1 MKKILV
7 LSLFLLLAF
16 QARAQIVILNENMFV
31 DRMATIKATV
41 VDSLSNEPIS
51 YASFYVI
58 PAKDTTISNFTLT
71 DDKGVAKLEEVPF
84 GNYVLHVEMM
94 GYKPFIKTRYFRES
108 EVEMG
113 TIKLQQDEQFLKAA
127 VVSDVGNPV
136 VVKKDTVEFSASSFR
151 VGTNDML
158 KDLIKRMPGMEIT
171 EDGKVKFNGQEIDKL
186 TVGGRTFFFNDQ
198 STALNNLPASIV
210 DKIRVI
216 DRDSESARATG
227 VQDTQREKVLDVALK
242 KEYEKGWFGNVGL
255 NAGATLVPK
264 NEEDKLRDNRGL
276 LYSANALVSA
286 YSEKDQLTLI
296 ANGQNVEAS
305 EGAIFIR
312 IEGGDMDIDTESLAS
327 SYMDRGLSTAAQAG
341 LNFNTSRIKNVETT
355 FGANYKF
362 GDSQSGSRS
371 ERTTFQAEGD
381 LVSTQDNGGRR
392 IEHNVGTNLEFQ
404 KENGNFWFHVRPSFN
419 YSRADATSTGS
430 SKTLREQLE
439 INRSERFTHSL
450 SSSKSAG
457 IGADG
462 TFRDIG
468 GKKGR
473 SLRLG
478 TNLSYRTS
486 GSDSQENSSL
496 YYIGGEDL
504 RALTYNGN
512 GRSFSN
518 SSSLQYNEPL
528 GEKWSARFNA
538 SYNLSQ
544 SSSLRDAF
552 DAAGRNDYYSTESR
566 NNYFRHQYGLMV
578 RYTFAKQSYVGLGTD
593 VAGVL
598 NETFSKS
605 YGIEATAGKGEW
617 DWLVMPN
624 AVFVFSKGTSRLQIS
639 ASTSSGKPSGNR
651 MLPALNISDPS
662 RMSVGNVNLKSYTQT
677 YLFADWTLS
686 NPAKFSNLMLY
697 FFGTIYSNQVNNATW
712 YDGNGIL
719 YSIPVNVRKP
729 SVNVTLSANY
739 TTPLDS
745 KKIWTLSMNGNF
757 AFGNYTN
764 YLAKGALPG
773 LDKDK
778 FNYSEFMADFWG
790 NAAGDRFYSGKSG
803 FEESTT
809 QTYNPSLGVS
819 IRLNQDHYSV
829 RAGVSA
835 SSRLGRYSNK
845 PEANMNT
852 FSGRVYVDGSYTTKH
867 EFEFQTDLGYQR
879 YWGYAEG
886 FNQPELQWNASITK
900 SIGAFNLSLQLKD
913 ILNQTRNLTH
923 TITANYQEDTY
934 RLVMGRYFLIGV
946 KWNFGKMNAQHS
958 RRAQGAAFNMF

>member
-1 MKKILV
+1 MKKILASAV
-7 LSLFLLLAF
+7 VLLLAF
-16 QARAQIVILNENMFV
+16 QARAQIIILNDNMMV
-31 DRMATIKATV
+31 DRLATIKATV
-41 VDSLSNEPIS
+41 VDSLSNEPVP

-71 DDKGVAKLEEVPF
+71 DDKGAAKLEEVPF

-94 GYKPFIKTRYFRES
+94 GYKPFVKERYFRDRG
-108 EVEMG
+108 VDMG

-186 TVGGRTFFFNDQ
+186 TLGGRTFFFNDQ

-216 DRDSESARATG
+216 DRESESARATG
-227 VQDTQREKVLDVALK
+227 VQDTQREKVLDVTLK
-242 KEYEKGWFGNVGL
+242 KEYEKGWFGNVGV
-255 NAGATLVPK
+255 NAGATLVPGK
-264 NEEDKLRDNRGL
+264 EEEKLRDNRGL
-276 LYSANALVSA
+276 LYSGNALVSA
-286 YSEKDQLTLI
+286 YSEKDQLTVI

-305 EGAIFIR
+305 EGAIMIS
-312 IEGGDMDIDTESLAS
+312 IGGDDLDLESLES
-327 SYMDRGLSTAAQAG
+327 TFLDRGLSTAAQLG
-341 LNFNTSRIKNVETT
+341 LNANTSRIKDVETT
-355 FGANYKF
+355 FGANYKY
-362 GDSQSGSRS
+362 GDTQTGSRS
-371 ERTTFQAEGD
+371 ERTTYQDGGD
-381 LVSTQDNGGRR
+381 LVSTRENGGRR
-392 IEHNVGTNLEFQ
+392 FEHNVGTNLEFQ
-404 KENGNFWFHVRPSFN
+404 KESGNFRFHVRPSFN
-419 YSRADATSTGS
+419 YSRTDATSTGS

-457 IGADG
+457 IVADG
-462 TFRDIG
+462 TFRDVG

-473 SLRLG
+473 SIRLG

-496 YYIGGEDL
+496 YYMGGADI

-512 GRSFSN
+512 GQSFSN
-518 SSSLQYNEPL
+518 GSSLQYNEPL
-528 GEKWSARFNA
+528 GEKWSVRLNA
-538 SYNLSQ
+538 SYSLSQ

-552 DAAGRNDYYSTESR
+552 DAAGRNDYYSSESR
-566 NNYFRHQYGLMV
+566 NRYFRHQYGVTV
-578 RYTFAKQSYVGLGTD
+578 RYSFAKQSYVGLGTD
-593 VAGVL
+593 VAGIL

-617 DWLVMPN
+617 EWQVMPT
-624 AVFVFSKGTSRLQIS
+624 ATFVHSKGTSRFQITGR
-639 ASTSSGKPSGNR
+639 TSSGKPSNNR
-651 MLPALNISDPS
+651 MLPVLNISDPS
-662 RMSVGNVNLKSYTQT
+662 RMSVGNVNLKPYTT
-677 YLFADWTLS
+677 SNIFADWTLS
-686 NPAKFSNLMLY
+686 NPAKFSNLML
-697 FFGTIYSNQVNNATW
+697 FVFGTIGTNQVSDATW
-712 YDGNGIL
+712 YDAAGIL
-719 YSIPVNVRKP
+719 YSVPVNVRKP
-729 SVNVTLSANY
+729 SVNLSLSANY
-739 TTPLDS
+739 TTPLDA
-745 KKIWTLSMNGNF
+745 KKIWTLSLNGNF

-764 YLAKGALPG
+764 YLAQGVLPG
-773 LDKDK
+773 LDKDQ

-790 NAAGDRFYSGKSG
+790 NAAGDRFYSGQSG
-803 FEESTT
+803 FKETTT
-809 QTYNPSLGVS
+809 QTYTPNLGVN

-829 RAGVSA
+829 RAGVSGGG
-835 SSRLGRYSNK
+835 RLGRYSNK

-852 FSGRVYVDGSYTTKH
+852 FSGRVYAEGSYTTKH
-867 EFEFQTDLGYQR
+867 EFEFQTELGYQK

-886 FNQPELQWNASITK
+886 FNRPELQWDASITK

-913 ILNQTRNLTH
+913 ILNQTRNLSH

>member
-1 MKKILV
+1 MKKILASAV
-7 LSLFLLLAF
+7 VLLLAF
-16 QARAQIVILNENMFV
+16 QARAQIVILNDNMFV

-71 DDKGVAKLEEVPF
+71 DDKGAAKLEEVPF

-94 GYKPFIKTRYFRES
+94 GYKPFVKERYFRDRG
-108 EVEMG
+108 VDMG

-127 VVSDVGNPV
+127 VVSDVGNSV
-136 VVKKDTVEFSASSFR
+136 VVKKDTVEFTASSFR

-216 DRDSESARATG
+216 DRESESARATG

-264 NEEDKLRDNRGL
+264 KEDEPLRDNRGL
-276 LYSANALVSA
+276 LYSGNALVSA
-286 YSEKDQLTLI
+286 YSEKDQLTVI

-305 EGAIFIR
+305 EGAIMIR
-312 IEGGDMDIDTESLAS
+312 IEGDDLDLESLQS
-327 SYMDRGLSTAAQAG
+327 SFMDRGLSTAAQLG
-341 LNFNTSRIKNVETT
+341 LNANTSRIKDVETT
-355 FGANYKF
+355 FGANYKY
-362 GDSQSGSRS
+362 GDTQTGSCS
-371 ERTTFQAEGD
+371 ERTTYQDGGD
-381 LVSTQDNGGRR
+381 LVSTRDNGGRR
-392 IEHNVGTNLEFQ
+392 FEHSVGTNLEFQ
-404 KENGNFWFHVRPSFN
+404 KEKGKFWFHVRPSFN
-419 YSRADATSTGS
+419 YSRTDATSTGS

-457 IGADG
+457 IVADG
-462 TFRDIG
+462 TFRDVG

-473 SLRLG
+473 SIRLG
-478 TNLSYRTS
+478 TNLNYRAS
-486 GSDSQENSSL
+486 GSDSEENSSL
-496 YYIGGEDL
+496 YYMGGADI

-512 GRSFSN
+512 GQSFSN
-518 SSSLQYNEPL
+518 GSSLQYNEPL

-538 SYNLSQ
+538 SYTLSQ
-544 SSSLRDAF
+544 SSNLRDAF

-566 NNYFRHQYGLMV
+566 NNYFRHQYGLRV

-651 MLPALNISDPS
+651 MLPSLNISDPS
-662 RMSVGNVNLKSYTQT
+662 RMSVGNVNLKSYTT
-677 YLFADWTLS
+677 SNIFADWTLS
-686 NPAKFSNLMLY
+686 NPSKFSNLMVY
-697 FFGTIYSNQVNNATW
+697 VFGTIGTNQVSDATW
-712 YDGNGIL
+712 YDANGIL

-729 SVNVTLSANY
+729 SVNLALSANY
-739 TTPLDS
+739 TTPLDA
-745 KKIWTLSMNGNF
+745 KKIWTLSLNGNF
-757 AFGNYTN
+757 SYGNYTN
-764 YLAKGALPG
+764 YLAQGVLPA
-773 LDKDK
+773 LDKDQ
-778 FNYSEFMADFWG
+778 FNYSGFMADFWG
-790 NAAGDRFYSGKSG
+790 NAAGDRFYSGQSG
-803 FEESTT
+803 FKETTT
-809 QTYNPSLGVS
+809 QTYVPNLGMS
-819 IRLNQDHYSV
+819 IRLNQNRYSL

-852 FSGRVYVDGSYTTKH
+852 FSGRVYAEGSYTTKH

-886 FNQPELQWNASITK
+886 FNLPELQWNASITK

-913 ILNQTRNLTH
+913 ILNQTRNLSH

>member
-1 MKKILV
+1 MKRFLSSVV
-7 LSLFLLLAF
+7 LLLLALSL
-16 QARAQIVILNENMFV
+16 RAQIIILNDNMMV
-31 DRMATIKATV
+31 DRLATIKAAV
-41 VDSLSNEPIS
+41 VDSLTSEPIP

-71 DDKGVAKLEEVPF
+71 DDKGAAKLEEVPF

-94 GYKPFIKTRYFRES
+94 GYKPFVKTRYFRES
-108 EVEMG
+108 EVDMG

-216 DRDSESARATG
+216 DRESESARATG

-264 NEEDKLRDNRGL
+264 KEDEPLRDNRGL
-276 LYSANALVSA
+276 LYSGNALASA
-286 YSEKDQLTLI
+286 YSEKDQFTFI

-305 EGAIFIR
+305 EGAIMIR
-312 IEGGDMDIDTESLAS
+312 IEGDDLDMDALESTFL
-327 SYMDRGLSTAAQAG
+327 DRGLSSAAQLGINA
-341 LNFNTSRIKNVETT
+341 NTSRIKDVETT
-355 FGANYKF
+355 FGANYKY
-362 GDSQSGSRS
+362 GDTQTGSRS
-371 ERTTFQAEGD
+371 ERTTYQADGN
-381 LVSTQDNGGRR
+381 LVTTRDNGGRR
-392 IEHNVGTNLEFQ
+392 FEHNVGTNLEFQ
-404 KENGNFWFHVRPSFN
+404 KESGKFWFHVRPSFN
-419 YSRADATSTGS
+419 YSRADATATGS
-430 SKTLREQLE
+430 SKTIREQLE
-439 INRSERFTHSL
+439 INRSERLTHSL

-457 IGADG
+457 LSADG
-462 TFRDIG
+462 TIREIG

-486 GSDSQENSSL
+486 GSDSQESSSL
-496 YYIGGEDL
+496 YYMGGEDL

-518 SSSLQYNEPL
+518 GASLQYNEPL
-528 GEKWSARFNA
+528 GEKWSARFRA
-538 SYNLSQ
+538 SYSLSQ
-544 SSSLRDAF
+544 SSNLRDAF
-552 DAAGRNDYYSTESR
+552 DAAGRNDYYSSESR
-566 NNYFRHQYGLMV
+566 NRYFRHEYGLMV
-578 RYTFAKQSYVGLGTD
+578 RYNYAKQSYVGLGTD
-593 VAGVL
+593 VAGIL

-617 DWLVMPN
+617 DWQVMPT
-624 AVFVFSKGTSRLQIS
+624 ATFVYSKGGSRLQITG
-639 ASTSSGKPSGNR
+639 STSSGKPSNSR
-651 MLPALNISDPS
+651 MLPVLNISDLS

-677 YLFADWTLS
+677 SIFADWTLS
-686 NPAKFSNLMLY
+686 NPAKFSNLML
-697 FFGTIYSNQVNNATW
+697 FVFGSIYANQVSDATW
-712 YDGNGIL
+712 YDAAGIL
-719 YSIPVNVRKP
+719 YSVPVNVKKP
-729 SVNVTLSANY
+729 SVNMSMSANY
-739 TTPLDS
+739 TTPLDA
-745 KKIWTLSMNGNF
+745 KKIWTLSLNGSLS
-757 AFGNYTN
+757 FGSYTN
-764 YLAKGALPG
+764 YLAQGVLPA
-773 LDKDK
+773 LDKDQ

-803 FEESTT
+803 FTETTT
-809 QTYNPSLGVS
+809 QTYSPSLGINV
-819 IRLNQDHYSV
+819 RLNQDRYSV
-829 RAGVSA
+829 RVGVSGGG
-835 SSRLGRYSNK
+835 RLGRYSNK

-852 FSGRVYVDGSYTTKH
+852 FSGRVYAEGSYTTKH
-867 EFEFQTDLGYQR
+867 EFEFQTELGYQM
-879 YWGYAEG
+879 YAGYAEG
-886 FNQPELQWNASITK
+886 YNLPELQWDASITK

-913 ILNQTRNLTH
+913 ILNQTRNLSH

-958 RRAQGAAFNMF
+958 RRAQSAAFNMF

>member
-1 MKKILV
+1 M
-7 LSLFLLLAF
+7 
-16 QARAQIVILNENMFV
+16 
-31 DRMATIKATV
+31 
-41 VDSLSNEPIS
+41 
-51 YASFYVI
+51 
-58 PAKDTTISNFTLT
+58 
-71 DDKGVAKLEEVPF
+71 
-84 GNYVLHVEMM
+84 
-94 GYKPFIKTRYFRES
+94 
-108 EVEMG
+108 
-113 TIKLQQDEQFLKAA
+113 
-127 VVSDVGNPV
+127 VSDVGNPV

-312 IEGGDMDIDTESLAS
+312 IEGGDMDIDTESLAN
-327 SYMDRGLSTAAQAG
+327 SYLDRGLSTAAQAG

-538 SYNLSQ
+538 
-544 SSSLRDAF
+544 
-552 DAAGRNDYYSTESR
+552 E
-566 NNYFRHQYGLMV
+566 
-578 RYTFAKQSYVGLGTD
+578 
-593 VAGVL
+593 
-598 NETFSKS
+598 
-605 YGIEATAGKGEW
+605 
-617 DWLVMPN
+617 
-624 AVFVFSKGTSRLQIS
+624 RLLFHR
-639 ASTSSGKPSGNR
+639 KPEQL
-651 MLPALNISDPS
+651 LPAP
-662 RMSVGNVNLKSYTQT
+662 VW
-677 YLFADWTLS
+677 AD
-686 NPAKFSNLMLY
+686 
-697 FFGTIYSNQVNNATW
+697 
-712 YDGNGIL
+712 
-719 YSIPVNVRKP
+719 
-729 SVNVTLSANY
+729 
-739 TTPLDS
+739 
-745 KKIWTLSMNGNF
+745 
-757 AFGNYTN
+757 
-764 YLAKGALPG
+764 GALYLCQTILCGPRNGCGRSAQRDLLQELWNRGYGRKGRMG
-773 LDKDK
+773 L
-778 FNYSEFMADFWG
+778 
-790 NAAGDRFYSGKSG
+790 AGDAQCGLCVFQGHQPPADIGQHFQRKALREPDASGA
-803 FEESTT
+803 EH
-809 QTYNPSLGVS
+809 LG
-819 IRLNQDHYSV
+819 SV
-829 RAGVSA
+829 PDERG
-835 SSRLGRYSNK
+835 
-845 PEANMNT
+845 
-852 FSGRVYVDGSYTTKH
+852 
-867 EFEFQTDLGYQR
+867 
-879 YWGYAEG
+879 
-886 FNQPELQWNASITK
+886 
-900 SIGAFNLSLQLKD
+900 
-913 ILNQTRNLTH
+913 
-923 TITANYQEDTY
+923 
-934 RLVMGRYFLIGV
+934 
-946 KWNFGKMNAQHS
+946 
-958 RRAQGAAFNMF
+958 

>member
-1 MKKILV
+1 MKKILASAV
-7 LSLFLLLAF
+7 VLLLAF
-16 QARAQIVILNENMFV
+16 QARAQIVILNDNMFV

-71 DDKGVAKLEEVPF
+71 DDKGAAKLEEVPF

-94 GYKPFIKTRYFRES
+94 GYKPFVKERYFRDRG
-108 EVEMG
+108 VDMG

-127 VVSDVGNPV
+127 VVSDVGNSV
-136 VVKKDTVEFSASSFR
+136 VVKKDTVEFTASSFR

-216 DRDSESARATG
+216 DRESESARATG

-264 NEEDKLRDNRGL
+264 KEDEPLRDNRGL
-276 LYSANALVSA
+276 LYSGNALVSA
-286 YSEKDQLTLI
+286 YSEKDQLTVI

-305 EGAIFIR
+305 EGAIMIR
-312 IEGGDMDIDTESLAS
+312 IGGDDLDLESLQS
-327 SYMDRGLSTAAQAG
+327 SFMDRGLSTAAQLG
-341 LNFNTSRIKNVETT
+341 LNANTSRIKDVETT
-355 FGANYKF
+355 FGANYKY
-362 GDSQSGSRS
+362 GDTQTGSRS
-371 ERTTFQAEGD
+371 ERTTYQDGGD
-381 LVSTQDNGGRR
+381 LVSTRDNGGRR
-392 IEHNVGTNLEFQ
+392 FEHSVGTNLEFQ
-404 KENGNFWFHVRPSFN
+404 KEKGKFWLHVRPSFN
-419 YSRADATSTGS
+419 YSRTDATSTGS

-457 IGADG
+457 IVADG
-462 TFRDIG
+462 TFRDVG

-473 SLRLG
+473 SIRLG
-478 TNLSYRTS
+478 TNLNYRAS
-486 GSDSQENSSL
+486 GSDSEENSSL
-496 YYIGGEDL
+496 YYMGGADI

-512 GRSFSN
+512 GQSFSN
-518 SSSLQYNEPL
+518 GSSLQYNEPL
-528 GEKWSARFNA
+528 GEKWSVRLNA

-552 DAAGRNDYYSTESR
+552 DAAGRNDYYSSESR
-566 NNYFRHQYGLMV
+566 NRYFRHQYGVSV
-578 RYTFAKQSYVGLGTD
+578 RYTFAKQSYVGLGTN
-593 VAGVL
+593 VAGIL

-617 DWLVMPN
+617 EWQVMPT
-624 AVFVFSKGTSRLQIS
+624 ATFVHSKGTSRFQIS
-639 ASTSSGKPSGNR
+639 VNTSSGKPSNNR
-651 MLPALNISDPS
+651 MLPVLNISDPS
-662 RMSVGNVNLKSYTQT
+662 RMSVGNVNLKSYTT
-677 YLFADWTLS
+677 SNIFADWTLS
-686 NPAKFSNLMLY
+686 NPSKFSNLMVY
-697 FFGTIYSNQVNNATW
+697 VFGTIGTNQVSDATW
-712 YDGNGIL
+712 YDANGIL

-729 SVNVTLSANY
+729 SMNLTLSANY
-739 TTPLDS
+739 TTPLDA
-745 KKIWTLSMNGNF
+745 KKIWTLSLNGNF
-757 AFGNYTN
+757 SYGNYTN
-764 YLAKGALPG
+764 YLAQGVLPA
-773 LDKDK
+773 LDKDQ
-778 FNYSEFMADFWG
+778 FNYSGFMADFWG
-790 NAAGDRFYSGKSG
+790 NAAGDRFYSGQSG
-803 FEESTT
+803 FKETTT
-809 QTYNPSLGVS
+809 QTYVPNLGMS
-819 IRLNQDHYSV
+819 IRLNQNRYSL

-852 FSGRVYVDGSYTTKH
+852 FSGRVYAEGSYTTKH

-886 FNQPELQWNASITK
+886 FNLPELQWNASITK

-913 ILNQTRNLTH
+913 ILNQTRNLSH

>member
-1 MKKILV
+1 MKKILASAV
-7 LSLFLLLAF
+7 VLLLAF
-16 QARAQIVILNENMFV
+16 QARAQIIILNDNMMV
-31 DRMATIKATV
+31 DRLATIKAAV
-41 VDSLSNEPIS
+41 VDSLTNEPIP

-71 DDKGVAKLEEVPF
+71 DDKGLAKLEEVPF
-84 GNYVLHVEMM
+84 GNYTLHVEMM
-94 GYKPFIKTRYFRES
+94 GYKPFVKTRYFRES
-108 EVEMG
+108 EVDMG

-216 DRDSESARATG
+216 DRESESARATG

-264 NEEDKLRDNRGL
+264 KEDEPLRDNRGL
-276 LYSANALVSA
+276 LYSGNALASA
-286 YSEKDQLTLI
+286 YSEKDQFTFI
-296 ANGQNVEAS
+296 VNGQNVEAS
-305 EGAIFIR
+305 EGAIMIR
-312 IEGGDMDIDTESLAS
+312 IEGDDLDMDALESTFL
-327 SYMDRGLSTAAQAG
+327 DRGLSTAAQLGINA
-341 LNFNTSRIKNVETT
+341 NTSRIKNVETT
-355 FGANYKF
+355 FGANYKY
-362 GDSQSGSRS
+362 GDTQTGSRS
-371 ERTTFQAEGD
+371 ERTTYQADGN
-381 LVSTQDNGGRR
+381 LVTTRDNGGRR
-392 IEHNVGTNLEFQ
+392 FEHNVGTNLEFQ
-404 KENGNFWFHVRPSFN
+404 KENGKFWFHVRPSFN
-419 YSRADATSTGS
+419 YTRADATSTGS

-439 INRSERFTHSL
+439 INRSERLTHSL

-457 IGADG
+457 ISADG

-473 SLRLG
+473 SLRLN
-478 TNLSYRTS
+478 TNLNYRTS
-486 GSDSQENSSL
+486 GSDSQESSSL

-518 SSSLQYNEPL
+518 GASLQYNEPL

-538 SYNLSQ
+538 SYSLSQ
-544 SSSLRDAF
+544 SSNLRDAF
-552 DAAGRNDYYSTESR
+552 DAAGRNDYYSSESR
-566 NNYFRHQYGLMV
+566 NRYFRHEYGLTV
-578 RYTFAKQSYVGLGTD
+578 RYTFAKQSYVGLGTN
-593 VAGVL
+593 VAGIL

-617 DWLVMPN
+617 EWQVMPT
-624 AVFVFSKGTSRLQIS
+624 ATFVHSKGTSRFQIS
-639 ASTSSGKPSGNR
+639 VNTSSGKPSNNR
-651 MLPALNISDPS
+651 MLPVLNISDLS
-662 RMSVGNVNLKSYTQT
+662 RMSVGNVNLKSYTQSSI
-677 YLFADWTLS
+677 FADWTLS
-686 NPAKFSNLMLY
+686 NPAKFSNLML
-697 FFGTIYSNQVNNATW
+697 FVFGTIGTNQVSDATW
-712 YDGNGIL
+712 YDAAGIL
-719 YSIPVNVRKP
+719 YSVPVNVRKP
-729 SVNVTLSANY
+729 SVNLTLSANY
-739 TTPLDS
+739 TTPLDA
-745 KKIWTLSMNGNF
+745 KKIWTLSLNGSLS
-757 AFGNYTN
+757 FGNYTN
-764 YLAKGALPG
+764 YLAKGVLPA
-773 LDKDK
+773 LDKDQ

-790 NAAGDRFYSGKSG
+790 DAAGDRFYSGQSG
-803 FEESTT
+803 FAESNT
-809 QTYNPSLGVS
+809 QTYTPNLGVNL
-819 IRLNQDHYSV
+819 RLNQDRYSV

-835 SSRLGRYSNK
+835 GGRLGRYSNK

-852 FSGRVYVDGSYTTKH
+852 FSGRVYVEGSYTTKH
-867 EFEFQTDLGYQR
+867 EFEFQTELGYQK

-886 FNQPELQWNASITK
+886 FNRPELQWDASITK

-913 ILNQTRNLTH
+913 ILNQTRNLSH

>member
-1 MKKILV
+1 MKKILASAV
-7 LSLFLLLAF
+7 VLLLAF
-16 QARAQIVILNENMFV
+16 QARAQIVILNDNMFV

-71 DDKGVAKLEEVPF
+71 DDKGAAKLEEVPF

-94 GYKPFIKTRYFRES
+94 GYKPFVKERYFRDRG
-108 EVEMG
+108 VDMG

-127 VVSDVGNPV
+127 VVSDVGNSV
-136 VVKKDTVEFSASSFR
+136 VVKKDTVEFTASSFR

-216 DRDSESARATG
+216 DRESESARATG

-264 NEEDKLRDNRGL
+264 KEDEPLRDNRGL
-276 LYSANALVSA
+276 LYSGNALVSA
-286 YSEKDQLTLI
+286 YSEKDQLTVI

-305 EGAIFIR
+305 EGAIMIR
-312 IEGGDMDIDTESLAS
+312 IEGDDLDLESLQS
-327 SYMDRGLSTAAQAG
+327 SFMDRGLSTAAQLG
-341 LNFNTSRIKNVETT
+341 LNANTSRIKDVETT
-355 FGANYKF
+355 FGANYKY
-362 GDSQSGSRS
+362 GDTQTGSRS
-371 ERTTFQAEGD
+371 ERTTYQDGGD
-381 LVSTQDNGGRR
+381 LVSTRDNGGRR
-392 IEHNVGTNLEFQ
+392 FEHSVGTNLEFQ
-404 KENGNFWFHVRPSFN
+404 KEKGKFWFHVRPSFN
-419 YSRADATSTGS
+419 YSRTDATATGS

-439 INRSERFTHSL
+439 INRSERLTHSL

-457 IGADG
+457 IVADG
-462 TFRDIG
+462 TFRDVG

-473 SLRLG
+473 SIRLG
-478 TNLSYRTS
+478 TNLSYRTG
-486 GSDSQENSSL
+486 GSDSEENSSL
-496 YYIGGEDL
+496 YYMGGADI

-512 GRSFSN
+512 GQSFSN
-518 SSSLQYNEPL
+518 GSSLQYNEPL
-528 GEKWSARFNA
+528 GEKWSVRLNA

-552 DAAGRNDYYSTESR
+552 DAAGRNDYYSSESR
-566 NNYFRHQYGLMV
+566 NRYFRHQYGVSV
-578 RYTFAKQSYVGLGTD
+578 RYTFAKQSYVGLGTN
-593 VAGVL
+593 VAGIL

-617 DWLVMPN
+617 EWQVMPT
-624 AVFVFSKGTSRLQIS
+624 ATFVHSKGTSRFQITG
-639 ASTSSGKPSGNR
+639 STSSGKPSNNR
-651 MLPALNISDPS
+651 MLPVLNISDPS
-662 RMSVGNVNLKSYTQT
+662 RMSVGNVNLKPYTT
-677 YLFADWTLS
+677 SNIFADWTLS
-686 NPAKFSNLMLY
+686 NPSKFSNLMVY
-697 FFGTIYSNQVNNATW
+697 VFGTIGTNQVSDATW
-712 YDGNGIL
+712 YDANGIL

-729 SVNVTLSANY
+729 SVNLALSANY
-739 TTPLDS
+739 TTPLDA
-745 KKIWTLSMNGNF
+745 KKIWTLSLNGNF
-757 AFGNYTN
+757 SYGNYTN
-764 YLAKGALPG
+764 YLAQGVLPA
-773 LDKDK
+773 LDKDQ
-778 FNYSEFMADFWG
+778 FNYSGFMADFWG
-790 NAAGDRFYSGKSG
+790 NAAGDRFYSGQSG
-803 FEESTT
+803 FKETTT
-809 QTYNPSLGVS
+809 QTYVPNLGMS
-819 IRLNQDHYSV
+819 IRLNQNRYSL

-852 FSGRVYVDGSYTTKH
+852 FSGRVYAEGSYTTKH

-886 FNQPELQWNASITK
+886 FNLPELQWNASITK

-913 ILNQTRNLTH
+913 ILNQTRNLSH

>member
-1 MKKILV
+1 MKKILASAV
-7 LSLFLLLAF
+7 VLLLAF
-16 QARAQIVILNENMFV
+16 QARAQIIILNDNMMV
-31 DRMATIKATV
+31 DRLATIKATV
-41 VDSLSNEPIS
+41 VDSLSNEPVP

-71 DDKGVAKLEEVPF
+71 DDKGFAKLEDVPL

-94 GYKPFIKTRYFRES
+94 GYKPFVKTRYFRES
-108 EVEMG
+108 EVDMG

-216 DRDSESARATG
+216 DRESESARATG

-264 NEEDKLRDNRGL
+264 KEDEPLRDNRGL
-276 LYSANALVSA
+276 LYSGNALASA
-286 YSEKDQLTLI
+286 YSEKDQFTFI

-305 EGAIFIR
+305 EGAIMIR
-312 IEGGDMDIDTESLAS
+312 IEGDDLDMDALESTFL
-327 SYMDRGLSTAAQAG
+327 DRGLSSAAQLGINA
-341 LNFNTSRIKNVETT
+341 NTSRIKNVETT
-355 FGANYKF
+355 FGANYKY
-362 GDSQSGSRS
+362 GDTQTGSRS
-371 ERTTFQAEGD
+371 ERTTYQADGN
-381 LVSTQDNGGRR
+381 LVTTRDNGGRR
-392 IEHNVGTNLEFQ
+392 FEHNVGTNLEFQ
-404 KENGNFWFHVRPSFN
+404 KESGKFWFHVRPSFN
-419 YSRADATSTGS
+419 YSRADATATGS
-430 SKTLREQLE
+430 SKTIREQLE
-439 INRSERFTHSL
+439 INRSERLTHSL

-457 IGADG
+457 LSADG
-462 TFRDIG
+462 TIREIG

-486 GSDSQENSSL
+486 GSDSQESSSL

-518 SSSLQYNEPL
+518 GASLQYNEPL

-538 SYNLSQ
+538 SYSLSQ
-544 SSSLRDAF
+544 SSNLRDAF
-552 DAAGRNDYYSTESR
+552 DAAGRNDYYSSESR
-566 NNYFRHQYGLMV
+566 NRYFRHEYGLMV
-578 RYTFAKQSYVGLGTD
+578 RYNFAKQSYVGLGTD
-593 VAGVL
+593 VAGIL

-605 YGIEATAGKGEW
+605 Y
-617 DWLVMPN
+617 
-624 AVFVFSKGTSRLQIS
+624 
-639 ASTSSGKPSGNR
+639 
-651 MLPALNISDPS
+651 
-662 RMSVGNVNLKSYTQT
+662 MSVGNVNLKSYTQT
-677 YLFADWTLS
+677 SIFADWTLS
-686 NPAKFSNLMLY
+686 NPAKFSNLML
-697 FFGTIYSNQVNNATW
+697 FVFGSIYANQVSDATW
-712 YDGNGIL
+712 YDAAGIL
-719 YSIPVNVRKP
+719 YSVPVNVKKP
-729 SVNVTLSANY
+729 SVNMSMSANY
-739 TTPLDS
+739 TTPLDA
-745 KKIWTLSMNGNF
+745 KKIWTLSLNGSLS
-757 AFGNYTN
+757 FGSYTN
-764 YLAKGALPG
+764 YLAQGVLPA
-773 LDKDK
+773 LDKDQ

-803 FEESTT
+803 FTETTT
-809 QTYNPSLGVS
+809 QTYSPSLGINV
-819 IRLNQDHYSV
+819 RLNQDRYSV
-829 RAGVSA
+829 RVGVSGGG
-835 SSRLGRYSNK
+835 RLGRYSNK

-852 FSGRVYVDGSYTTKH
+852 FSGRVYAEGSYTTKH
-867 EFEFQTDLGYQR
+867 EFEFQTELGYQM
-879 YWGYAEG
+879 YAGYAEG
-886 FNQPELQWNASITK
+886 YNLPELQWDASITK

-913 ILNQTRNLTH
+913 ILNQTRNLSH

-958 RRAQGAAFNMF
+958 RRAQSAAFNMF

>member
-1 MKKILV
+1 MKKILASAV
-7 LSLFLLLAF
+7 VLLLAF
-16 QARAQIVILNENMFV
+16 QARAQIVILNDNMFV

-71 DDKGVAKLEEVPF
+71 DDKGAAKLEEVPF

-94 GYKPFIKTRYFRES
+94 GYKPFVKERYFRDRG
-108 EVEMG
+108 VDMG

-127 VVSDVGNPV
+127 VVSDVGNSV
-136 VVKKDTVEFSASSFR
+136 VVKKDTVEFTASSFR

-216 DRDSESARATG
+216 DRESESARATG

-264 NEEDKLRDNRGL
+264 KEDEPLRDNRGL
-276 LYSANALVSA
+276 LYSGNALVSA
-286 YSEKDQLTLI
+286 YSEKDQLTVI

-305 EGAIFIR
+305 EGAIMIR
-312 IEGGDMDIDTESLAS
+312 IGGDDLDLESLQS
-327 SYMDRGLSTAAQAG
+327 SFMDRGLSTAAQLG
-341 LNFNTSRIKNVETT
+341 LNANTSRIKDVETT
-355 FGANYKF
+355 FGANYKY
-362 GDSQSGSRS
+362 GDTQTGSRS
-371 ERTTFQAEGD
+371 ERTTYQDGGD
-381 LVSTQDNGGRR
+381 LVSTRDNGGRR
-392 IEHNVGTNLEFQ
+392 FEHSVGTNLEFQ
-404 KENGNFWFHVRPSFN
+404 KESGNFRFHVRPSFN
-419 YSRADATSTGS
+419 YSRTDATSTGS

-457 IGADG
+457 IVADG
-462 TFRDIG
+462 TFRDVG

-473 SLRLG
+473 SIRLG
-478 TNLSYRTS
+478 TNLNYRAS
-486 GSDSQENSSL
+486 GSDSEENSSL
-496 YYIGGEDL
+496 YYMGGADI

-512 GRSFSN
+512 GQSFSN
-518 SSSLQYNEPL
+518 GSSLQYNEPL
-528 GEKWSARFNA
+528 GEKWSVRLNA

-552 DAAGRNDYYSTESR
+552 DAAGRNDYYSSESR
-566 NNYFRHQYGLMV
+566 NRYFRHQYGVTM
-578 RYTFAKQSYVGLGTD
+578 RYSFAKQSYVGLGTD

-617 DWLVMPN
+617 EWQVMPT
-624 AVFVFSKGTSRLQIS
+624 ATFVHSKGTSRLQIS

-651 MLPALNISDPS
+651 MLPVLNISDPS
-662 RMSVGNVNLKSYTQT
+662 RMSVGNVNLKPYTT
-677 YLFADWTLS
+677 SNIFADWTLS
-686 NPAKFSNLMLY
+686 NPSKFSNLMVY
-697 FFGTIYSNQVNNATW
+697 VFGTIGTNQVSDATW
-712 YDGNGIL
+712 YDANGIL

-729 SVNVTLSANY
+729 SVNLALSANY
-739 TTPLDS
+739 TTPLDA
-745 KKIWTLSMNGNF
+745 KKIWTLSLNGNF
-757 AFGNYTN
+757 SYGNYTN
-764 YLAKGALPG
+764 YLAQGVLPA
-773 LDKDK
+773 LDKDQ
-778 FNYSEFMADFWG
+778 FNYSGFMADFWG
-790 NAAGDRFYSGKSG
+790 NAAGDRFYSGQSG
-803 FEESTT
+803 FKETTT
-809 QTYNPSLGVS
+809 QTYVPNLGMS
-819 IRLNQDHYSV
+819 IRLNQNRYSL

-852 FSGRVYVDGSYTTKH
+852 FSGRVYAEGSYTTKH

-886 FNQPELQWNASITK
+886 FNLPELQWNASITK

-913 ILNQTRNLTH
+913 ILNQTRNLSH